1 MREMPGFLVE
11 RRLSGPA
18 RRPALLLAVLV
29 ASLLLAVAR
38 ASAQDLQMDLPEES
52 GPVRAQPP
60 QGAPPQP
67 AAKVPEEEKTGLV
80 PASEAPQEKPQIKH
94 EERPEPKALNRMVN
108 RLLNILTADNGTNRT
123 AVVGRLQFLTEYR
136 ERRDSSSQLSNT
148 ARVDI
153 PLATNLLWRTDA
165 DLTLYDP
172 RIDGSGRTLETGDV
186 STRLGTK
193 IYEEPAFTAFVEAQ
207 VIFPTATH
215 NNLGRGKYQV
225 VPAVFFSI
233 PVKPLDFIMFPGIQQ
248 DVSVGGDP
256 SRKEV
261 NFTKLNLEM
270 TKPWANSLWWTT
282 VEPVLYLDWTQKAK
296 TACNLEFEVG
306 RRLGDHWRA
315 WLRPAVGL
323 WGTGVPGA
331 YDWYTQAGFRYMF

>member
-1 MREMPGFLVE
+1 MRVQPLE
-11 RRLSGPA
+11 
-18 RRPALLLAVLV
+18 AL
-29 ASLLLAVAR
+29 
-38 ASAQDLQMDLPEES
+38 
-52 GPVRAQPP
+52 P
-60 QGAPPQP
+60 QKP
-67 AAKVPEEEKTGLV
+67 AAGLPQEEKPEAVPVPEI
-80 PASEAPQEKPQIKH
+80 PQERPQVKH

-123 AVVGRLQFLTEYR
+123 AVVGRAQFLTEYR
-136 ERRDSSSQLSNT
+136 ERRDSSVQLSNT

-153 PLATNLLWRTDA
+153 PLAANLLWRTDA

-172 RIDGSGRTLETGDV
+172 RTAGNSPSFATGDV

-193 IYEEPAFTAFVEAQ
+193 IYEEPAFTTFIEAQ
-207 VIFPTATH
+207 VVFPTAT
-215 NNLGRGKYQV
+215 NDNLGRGKYQL

-233 PVKPLDFIMFPGIQQ
+233 PIQKLDMAVFPGIQQ

-256 SRKEV
+256 SRKGV

-282 VEPVLYLDWTQKAK
+282 FEPVLYIDWTQKAK
-296 TACNLEFEVG
+296 TAFDLEFEVG

-315 WLRPAVGL
+315 WFRPAVGL
-323 WGTGVPGA
+323 WGTGVPGS
-331 YDWYTQAGFRYMF
+331 YDWYAQIGIRYMF

>member
-1 MREMPGFLVE
+1 MMTKMPGFHVE
-11 RRLSGPA
+11 SGLSGA
-18 RRPALLLAVLV
+18 ALLLAVLV

-80 PASEAPQEKPQIKH
+80 PAPEAPQEKPQIKH
-94 EERPEPKALNRMVN
+94 EERPEPKALTRMVN

-123 AVVGRLQFLTEYR
+123 AVVGRAQLSSEYR
-136 ERRDSSSQLSNT
+136 ETRDSSKLFINV
-148 ARVDI
+148 ARADV
-153 PLATNLLWRTDA
+153 PLANNLLWRTDA
-165 DLTLYDP
+165 DFRSFDP
-172 RIDGSGRTLETGDV
+172 ASGGGGRISGVGDL
-186 STRLGTK
+186 STRLGSK
-193 IYEEPAFTAFVEAQ
+193 IWEAPAFTAFIEGQIV
-207 VIFPTATH
+207 FPTASDDL
-215 NNLGRGKYQV
+215 LGRGKFQL

-233 PVKPLDFIMFPGIQQ
+233 PVKPLDFIMFPGVQQ
-248 DVSVGGDP
+248 SVSVGGDP

-261 NFTKLNLEM
+261 NLTKLNLEM

-282 VEPVLYLDWTQKAK
+282 VEPVLYLDWTQNAK
-296 TACNLEFEVG
+296 TACNLEFELG

-331 YDWYTQAGFRYMF
+331 YDWYTQVGIRYMF